1 MIINHYA
8 MGYFTKKQMK
18 SNGKWYPVATTI
30 GKPVTTKEVA
40 RRLSALS
47 SLSTGDVI
55 SVLDLLGGVL
65 GQFMN
70 EGRTVKLEGVGTF
83 YYTIDAEGNG
93 VDTADEVSA
102 KQITGTRV
110 RFIPETARGSKG
122 QIVSRSLIAEDVFW
136 ELLSEDIPAQPV
148 DDTTPGTGGEDDDDS
163 GQGTFG

>member
-1 MIINHYA
+1 MIINLNT

-47 SLSTGDVI
+47 SLSTGDVL

-65 GQFMN
+65 GEFMN

-83 YYTIDAEGNG
+83 YFTANATKQG
-93 VDTADEVSA
+93 VDSADEVSA
-102 KQITGTRV
+102 KQITGVRV
-110 RFIPETARGSKG
+110 RFIPETGRSVNN
-122 QIVSRSLIAEDVFW
+122 QVVTRSLVPGNIFW
-136 ELLSEDIPAQPV
+136 EEWGGSTSSSGGNNDDEGPASG
-148 DDTTPGTGGEDDDDS
+148 DDGS
-163 GQGTFG
+163 FG